1 MMHLKDVAF
10 VKSSQ
15 NLAQCPGDNLPEY
28 AFVGRSNVG
37 KSSLI
42 NYLMQKKDIAKIS
55 STPGKTRLINHFIVN
70 ESWYL
75 VDLPGYGFA
84 KLSKKE
90 KDQLDGIIYSY
101 VSQRP
106 NLVCLFVLLD
116 CRHEPMKNDL
126 AFMRQLGEKQVPFVM
141 VFTKTDK
148 LSSNKLEKNIWNYQK
163 IMKKDWEALP
173 GIFKTST
180 LKQQGR
186 DEILSFIEQTNQML
200 G

>member
-1 MMHLKDVAF
+1 
-10 VKSSQ
+10 
-15 NLAQCPGDNLPEY
+15 
-28 AFVGRSNVG
+28 VGRSNVG

-42 NYLMQKKDIAKIS
+42 NFLLQKKDIAKIS
-55 STPGKTRLINHFIVN
+55 SKPGKTRLINHFLVN
-70 ESWYL
+70 GNWYL

-90 KDQLDGIIYSY
+90 KEQLDGIVHSY
-101 VSQRP
+101 VSQRA

-116 CRHEPMKNDL
+116 CRHAPMKNDL
-126 AFMRQLGEKQVPFVM
+126 AFMRQLGENQVPFVM

-148 LSSNKLEKNIWNYQK
+148 LSNNKLEKNIGNYQK

-173 GIFKTST
+173 RIFKTST
-180 LKQQGR
+180 LQQQGR
-186 DEILSFIEQTNQML
+186 DEIVAFIEQTNQAI